1 MKQIILIRHGQAEHQ
16 PHNRIGGWSDVNL
29 TELGIKQAQAVAQR
43 LEELK
48 GTYKIYSSDLNR
60 AKQTAEI
67 ICKQLEV
74 TPTYAFELREHN
86 PGNATGMTREESAK
100 QWQPVP
106 DTHIHTLLDW
116 RPNQESETI
125 REFFSRVTSFMDKI
139 NEIEEQVII
148 VSHGG
153 TIHNIIRWWIGT
165 PISDYFKFGFVI
177 ANTSLSVLDTSRH
190 DQRIIERLN
199 DTTHYTRIN
208 KSNSVPYPQ

>member
-1 MKQIILIRHGQAEHQ
+1 M
-16 PHNRIGGWSDVNL
+16 
-29 TELGIKQAQAVAQR
+29 
-43 LEELK
+43 
-48 GTYKIYSSDLNR
+48 NR

-86 PGNATGMTREESAK
+86 PGNPTGMTREEAAK

-106 DTHIHTLLDW
+106 DTHARTLLEW

-148 VSHGG
+148 ISHGG

-165 PISDYFKFGFVI
+165 SVSDYFKFGFVI
-177 ANTSLSVLDTSRH
+177 TNVSLSVLDTNGQG
-190 DQRIIERLN
+190 QRIIERLN
-199 DTTHYTRIN
+199 DTTHYARIN
-208 KSNSVPYPQ
+208 TSNPIPYPQ